1 MRTKQLWCFLTAVL
15 VLLLF
20 SFASYGEGRPFI
32 TRWKGKAGEEL
43 RIPIYGR
50 YYKLVIKKASDNTI
64 LKTEPS
70 LTIGNW
76 GAGAYKFTP
85 TEDGELLV
93 EAGSEGVSSISMNE
107 GSAEALLRVEQF
119 GTVEWQTMEN
129 AFRGCTNLQFA
140 EGIDAPDLSEV
151 SNMKLMFDN
160 CTSFN
165 QDLGMWK
172 LEKCEELGLNNCGMS
187 IENYSKSLEGWAA
200 QANLKQG
207 LSLSAK
213 GLKYNANGR
222 VARKLLKKN
231 RNWHI
236 SGDIDEI
243 GRPFITRWK
252 GEAGKELRIPISGQD
267 YRIVIKKASDG
278 IVLKTDYAYSYA
290 SYSYIPTEDGE
301 LLVEA
306 GPDGV
311 SSFQTERGYGSSY
324 GSAEALLRVEQFG
337 TVEWTRLSFSGCK
350 NIQFASDIDTPD
362 LSMGTDMSR
371 MFSDCTSFNQPLNNW
386 DVSQVTNMNDMF
398 SGCSTF
404 NQSLDNWDVSKVTRM
419 VSMFSGCTSFNQSLD
434 NWDVS
439 KVTYMNHM
447 FSGCASFNQPLND
460 WNVSQVTDMSLM
472 FKECTSFNQPLNN
485 WDVSQVTDMDYMF
498 SDCTSF
504 NQPLNNWD
512 VSQVTNMNDMFSGCS
527 TFNQSLDNWDVS
539 KVTRMVS
546 MFSGCTSF
554 NQSLDNWDVSKVTD
568 MRDMFSGCSVFNQN
582 LGMWKLEKCEYLGLD
597 NCGMSVENYSKCLE
611 GWAAQTTIMQ
621 YLHLG
626 ADGLIYNIRGKTA
639 RKKLVNNK
647 NWRISGDTNESGR
660 PFITRWKGKAGK
672 KMKIL
677 ISGSDYKLVIK
688 KASDNT
694 ILITEPSLT
703 STPDK
708 YYEYTPL
715 EDGELLVEAG
725 PDGVSSFR
733 SYTNTDPE
741 ALLRVEQF
749 GNVEWQ
755 SMLNAFLCC
764 KNMQFAEGIDT
775 PDLSKVKDMRGMF
788 FGCTSFNH
796 PLDHWDVSQVTDMR
810 SMFSGC
816 TSFNQPLNN
825 WDVSMVQDMGSVS
838 YAEREG
844 MFAGCISFNQPL
856 NNWNVSKVTDMESMF
871 SGCTS
876 FNQDLGMWKLEK
888 CKRLGLDNC
897 GMSVENYSK
906 CLEGWATQTGIA
918 QRLLLSA
925 RELKYNASGKAAR
938 KQLVESKK
946 WSING
951 DIDENGRHFITR
963 WKGEAGKN
971 LCIPIYGDG
980 YKLVIK
986 KASDGSVLRTAYSN
1000 YLYNYTPSEDG
1011 ELLVEAGPDGI
1022 NSFQMVNEW
1031 QGSAE
1036 ALLRVEQFGTV
1047 EWLTMRNA
1055 FRGCKNLQ
1063 FVESIDTPDLR
1074 KVKDMSD
1081 MFSGCTSF
1089 NHPLNNWTVWNV
1101 TNMEN
1106 MFSGCTSFNQPL
1118 NNWDVRWVITMENM
1132 FSGCSSFDQDLGMWK
1147 LENCGA
1153 LGLDNCGMSVE
1164 NYSKSLVGW
1173 GAQYDIK
1180 RDLLLNSEGLKY
1192 NASSKAARKKLIS
1205 EKNWKIKGDRY
1216 ENAKPFITRWKGEM
1230 GKDLQIPIQGKNC
1243 NFVIKKAS
1251 DGSVLVTENNYSSSS
1266 YSSSYTYTPTEDGE
1280 LLVEVEP
1287 EGVSSFLSYE
1297 SDSAEALLRV
1307 EQFGTVEWQ
1316 TMQNAF
1322 RGCTN
1327 MQFAEGI
1334 ASPDLSQVTDMR
1346 YMFSG
1351 CASFNQPLNN
1361 WDVSKVTDMCDMF
1374 SGCTSFNQDL
1384 GMWKLRNCRELGLD
1398 NCGMS
1403 VENYSKSLVGW
1414 AAQEYINRGLILT
1427 IDGLRCNASGKAAL
1441 KQLKEKKN
1449 WKIKAS
1455 FITRWEGK
1463 ARNQLTIPISGA
1475 CTFVIRKAA
1484 DGSVLKTDYHSSYF
1498 GAYTYTPTENG
1509 ELLVEVKPD
1518 GVNSFRMADQYGRVQ
1533 GSAEA
1538 LLRVEQFG
1546 TVKWQTMENA
1556 FRGCEN
1562 MQFAEGIDTPDLS
1575 QVSNMSG
1582 MFLGSTSFNQS
1593 LNNWD
1598 VSQISD
1604 MSGMFA
1610 GCTSFNQS
1618 LNDWDVSK
1626 VEDMSNM
1633 FSGCTSFNQ
1642 DLGMWKLEKCEKLG
1656 LDNCGMSVENYSKSL
1671 EGWATQIDIN
1681 ERLQL
1686 NATGLKF
1693 FPESTKP
1700 RAKLINSKYWR
1711 ITGDN
1716 LLRYHISFES
1726 KMLTLT
1732 KGVEHTLVLI
1742 KKGID
1747 ASETV
1752 TLTSSDPN
1760 IVQIIDAAFL
1770 TIKGLKEGTV
1780 TITATVAANSN
1791 HETLNATCEVM
1802 VRVAVTGVSLSKT
1815 GLPLVKGATEMLIAT
1830 VSPSDATNK
1839 KVIWSSNNSSL
1850 ATVENGQVTALS
1862 AGNATITVTTEDGNH
1877 TATCKV
1883 VVTDPIPASGV
1894 TLSQTEL
1901 SLLKGATATLVATVV
1916 PSEATNKRVTW
1927 RSNNTEVATV
1937 ENCMVTAVSV
1947 GKATITV
1954 TTEDGNRTATC
1965 EVVVTDPIPVT
1976 GVTLSQ
1982 TELSLEK
1989 GETADLTA
1997 TVSPAD
2003 ATNQKVTWSSNN
2015 TTVATVENGKVTAVS
2030 GGKANISVT
2039 TEDGN
2044 HTATCEVTVTVP
2056 VTGVTL
2062 SQTEL
2067 PLVKGTTATLTATV
2081 SPTDAT
2087 NKKVIWSSNNSSVAT
2102 VENGTVIA
2110 VSGGNATITVTTEDG
2125 NHLATC
2131 EVVVTDLVPVT
2142 GVTLSQTELSL
2153 EKGETAD
2160 LTATVS
2166 PADATNQKVTW
2177 SSNNTTVAT
2186 VENGKVTAVS
2196 GGKATISVTTEDG
2209 NHTATCEVT
2218 VTEEDVVLT
2227 GLQLSPSETRLKVGG
2242 EATLSVSY
2250 EPAGASQRGVTWSTS
2265 DAAIVTVDANG
2276 KIKGIAVGEAIITV
2290 ESKTNTSIK
2299 ATCKV
2304 TVEAAT
2310 AVADAVFAS
2319 VVISPNPFGAQLR
2332 IVNGDSRGQ
2341 YVLYNVQGVV
2351 VASGVLEAS
2360 ETRINTASFSAG
2372 TYLLRLTAENGATK
2386 TLTVVKD

>member
-129 AFRGCTNLQFA
+129 AFRGC
-140 EGIDAPDLSEV
+140 
-151 SNMKLMFDN
+151 
-160 CTSFN
+160 
-165 QDLGMWK
+165 
-172 LEKCEELGLNNCGMS
+172 
-187 IENYSKSLEGWAA
+187 
-200 QANLKQG
+200 
-207 LSLSAK
+207 
-213 GLKYNANGR
+213 
-222 VARKLLKKN
+222 
-231 RNWHI
+231 
-236 SGDIDEI
+236 
-243 GRPFITRWK
+243 
-252 GEAGKELRIPISGQD
+252 
-267 YRIVIKKASDG
+267 
-278 IVLKTDYAYSYA
+278 
-290 SYSYIPTEDGE
+290 
-301 LLVEA
+301 
-306 GPDGV
+306 
-311 SSFQTERGYGSSY
+311 
-324 GSAEALLRVEQFG
+324 
-337 TVEWTRLSFSGCK
+337 
-350 NIQFASDIDTPD
+350 
-362 LSMGTDMSR
+362 
-371 MFSDCTSFNQPLNNW
+371 
-386 DVSQVTNMNDMF
+386 
-398 SGCSTF
+398 
-404 NQSLDNWDVSKVTRM
+404 
-419 VSMFSGCTSFNQSLD
+419 
-434 NWDVS
+434 
-439 KVTYMNHM
+439 
-447 FSGCASFNQPLND
+447 
-460 WNVSQVTDMSLM
+460 
-472 FKECTSFNQPLNN
+472 
-485 WDVSQVTDMDYMF
+485 
-498 SDCTSF
+498 
-504 NQPLNNWD
+504 
-512 VSQVTNMNDMFSGCS
+512 
-527 TFNQSLDNWDVS
+527 
-539 KVTRMVS
+539 
-546 MFSGCTSF
+546 
-554 NQSLDNWDVSKVTD
+554 
-568 MRDMFSGCSVFNQN
+568 
-582 LGMWKLEKCEYLGLD
+582 
-597 NCGMSVENYSKCLE
+597 
-611 GWAAQTTIMQ
+611 
-621 YLHLG
+621 
-626 ADGLIYNIRGKTA
+626 
-639 RKKLVNNK
+639 
-647 NWRISGDTNESGR
+647 
-660 PFITRWKGKAGK
+660 
-672 KMKIL
+672 
-677 ISGSDYKLVIK
+677 
-688 KASDNT
+688 
-694 ILITEPSLT
+694 
-703 STPDK
+703 
-708 YYEYTPL
+708 
-715 EDGELLVEAG
+715 
-725 PDGVSSFR
+725 
-733 SYTNTDPE
+733 
-741 ALLRVEQF
+741 
-749 GNVEWQ
+749 
-755 SMLNAFLCC
+755 

-775 PDLSKVKDMRGMF
+775 PDLS
-788 FGCTSFNH
+788 
-796 PLDHWDVSQVTDMR
+796 QVTDMR
-810 SMFSGC
+810 S
-816 TSFNQPLNN
+816 L
-825 WDVSMVQDMGSVS
+825 
-838 YAEREG
+838 
-844 MFAGCISFNQPL
+844 
-856 NNWNVSKVTDMESMF
+856 
-871 SGCTS
+871 
-876 FNQDLGMWKLEK
+876 
-888 CKRLGLDNC
+888 
-897 GMSVENYSK
+897 
-906 CLEGWATQTGIA
+906 
-918 QRLLLSA
+918 
-925 RELKYNASGKAAR
+925 
-938 KQLVESKK
+938 
-946 WSING
+946 
-951 DIDENGRHFITR
+951 
-963 WKGEAGKN
+963 
-971 LCIPIYGDG
+971 
-980 YKLVIK
+980 
-986 KASDGSVLRTAYSN
+986 
-1000 YLYNYTPSEDG
+1000 
-1011 ELLVEAGPDGI
+1011 
-1022 NSFQMVNEW
+1022 
-1031 QGSAE
+1031 
-1036 ALLRVEQFGTV
+1036 
-1047 EWLTMRNA
+1047 
-1055 FRGCKNLQ
+1055 
-1063 FVESIDTPDLR
+1063 
-1074 KVKDMSD
+1074 
-1081 MFSGCTSF
+1081 FSGCTSF
-1089 NHPLNNWTVWNV
+1089 NHPLNNWDVSQV
-1101 TNMEN
+1101 TNMDG
-1106 MFSGCTSFNQPL
+1106 MFYDCTSFNQ
-1118 NNWDVRWVITMENM
+1118 E
-1132 FSGCSSFDQDLGMWK
+1132 LGMWK
-1147 LENCGA
+1147 LERCQE

-1173 GAQYDIK
+1173 AAQTNINQN
-1180 RDLLLNSEGLKY
+1180 LQLNAEGLKY
-1192 NASSKAARKKLIS
+1192 NASGKAARKQLI
-1205 EKNWKIKGDRY
+1205 EGKGWNIRRDSDENDR
-1216 ENAKPFITRWKGEM
+1216 PFITRWKGEA
-1230 GKDLQIPIQGKNC
+1230 GKELRIPINGYSYKLI
-1243 NFVIKKAS
+1243 IKKAS
-1251 DGSVLVTENNYSSSS
+1251 DGSMLVTENDCIGTYR
-1266 YSSSYTYTPTEDGE
+1266 YTPTEDGE
-1280 LLVEVEP
+1280 LLVEAGP
-1287 EGVSSFLSYE
+1287 EGVSSIRMQEYGQELGSC
-1297 SDSAEALLRV
+1297 EALLRV
-1307 EQFGTVEWQ
+1307 EQFGTVKWES
-1316 TMQNAF
+1316 MRYAF
-1322 RGCTN
+1322 QGCTN
-1327 MQFAEGI
+1327 LQFAAGI
-1334 ASPDLSQVTDMR
+1334 DAPDLSQVTDME
-1346 YMFSG
+1346 
-1351 CASFNQPLNN
+1351 
-1361 WDVSKVTDMCDMF
+1361 DMF
-1374 SGCTSFNQDL
+1374 SGCISFNQEL
-1384 GMWKLRNCRELGLD
+1384 GMWKLEKCEKLGLD

-1403 VENYSKSLVGW
+1403 VENYSKSLVGWASQTNINQNLQLNAGGLKYNASAKAARKQLIEGKNWRIRGDADENDRPFITRWKGEAGKRLEIPINGHGYRLIIKRASDGSVLKTDYSNYSYSYTPTEDGELLVEAGPEGVSSIRMQEYGQELGSCEALLRVEQFGTVQWQTMENAFYGCKNMQFAEGIDTPDLSKVTDMSGMFAGCTAFNQPLNSWNVSNVQKMGSTSYDSDRVLGMFLDCSSFNQPLDNWDVSKVEGMRRMFSGCTAFNQPLNNWNVSQVTDMREMFSGCTSFDQDLGMWKLEKCENLGLNNCDMSVENYSKSLVGWAAQTNIKQGLNLSARGLKYNTGSKAARAKLISEKGWRIYRDMYEDAQPFITRWKGEAGKELRIPIRGENYKLVIKKASDGSVLKSEPFYTSYDPTTHSHVAYTYTPTETGELLVEAGAEGVVESIDMSRGSAEALLRVEQFGTVQWLTMAYAFRGCTNLQFAEGIDTPDLSQVADMRDMFSGCTSFNHPLSNWNVSQVSNMSGMFAGCTSFNQPLNSWNVSNVYRMGRANGHSDDALGMFLDCSSFNQPLDNWDVRNVQSMGDMFTGCTAFDQDLGMWKLEQCTKLSLNNCGMSVENYSNSLAGW

-2102 VENGTVIA
+2102 LENGQVTAMSV
-2110 VSGGNATITVTTEDG
+2110 GNATITVTTEDG
-2125 NHLATC
+2125 NHTAMC
-2131 EVVVTDLVPVT
+2131 EVVVTAPILVT
-2142 GVTLSQTELSL
+2142 GVTLSQTQLSL

-2177 SSNNTTVAT
+2177 SSNNSSVAT
-2186 VENGKVTAVS
+2186 LENGQVTAMS
-2196 GGKATISVTTEDG
+2196 AGNAIITVTTEDG

-2227 GLQLSPSETRLKVGG
+2227 GLRLSPSETRLKIGG
-2242 EATLSVSY
+2242 EVTLSVGY
-2250 EPAGASQRGVTWSTS
+2250 EPAGASQREVTWSTS

-2319 VVISPNPFGAQLR
+2319 VVVAPNPFGAQLR
-2332 IVNGDSRGQ
+2332 IANGDLRGQ
-2341 YVLYNVQGVV
+2341 YALYNAQGIV
-2351 VASGVLEAS
+2351 VASGVLE
-2360 ETRINTASFSAG
+2360 TGKTHINTASFSAG
-2372 TYLLRLTAENGATK
+2372 TYLLRLTAENGVTK